1 MSLTTQDFLLFLWFH
16 KELLLDEEE
25 ATEHS
30 FKLMNTLMD
39 PTLQEEDVSEEKKTE
54 VASLKFSD
62 RWTFWFDTSPPAQG
76 VKQEDFIARLQE
88 LGKLGT
94 VGVRSLLV
102 TVHLI
107 Y

>member
-1 MSLTTQDFLLFLWFH
+1 MSLTTHDFLLFLWYH

-30 FKLMNTLMD
+30 FKLVNALMD
-39 PTLQEEDVSEEKKTE
+39 PALQEEDVSEEKNAE

-76 VKQEDFIARLQE
+76 VKQADFIARLQE
-88 LGKLGT
+88 LGQLET
-94 VGVRSLLV
+94 VGVCSLGWCV
-102 TVHLI
+102 
-107 Y
+107 

>member
-1 MSLTTQDFLLFLWFH
+1 MSLTTHDFLLFLWYH

-30 FKLMNTLMD
+30 FKLVNTLMD
-39 PTLQEEDVSEEKKTE
+39 PVLQEDEVSEEKKAE
-54 VASLKFSD
+54 VASLSFSD

-88 LGKLGT
+88 LGKPGS
-94 VGVRSLLV
+94 VGVCILCTLC
-102 TVHLI
+102 
-107 Y
+107 